1 MEDYTMKPRIPKQ
14 DQNFLEMECFD
25 PRLSVEVTLR
35 TPYSHE
41 EPTVKPTGFLTSC
54 YTREI

>member
-1 MEDYTMKPRIPKQ
+1 MKPRIPKQ